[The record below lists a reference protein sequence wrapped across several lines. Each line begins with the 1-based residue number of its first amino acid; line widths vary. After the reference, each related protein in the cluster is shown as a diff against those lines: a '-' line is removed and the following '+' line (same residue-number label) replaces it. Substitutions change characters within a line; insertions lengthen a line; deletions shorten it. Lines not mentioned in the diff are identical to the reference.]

1 MRKIGRTD
9 PTTPIA
15 GRTWYAGA
23 WRTPE
28 EIEMR
33 REYVRS
39 HRRRLGTKRA
49 KREAGE
55 RMRDRSTPVPGRQWY
70 AGRWRTPE
78 EVVRVRERTRARNAA
93 RYRPST
99 RRPRLTPEERA
110 QRDAEKRLRQ
120 REARNAR
127 QAERAAIREA
137 KLKAAT
143 KAPTAVRDAWKRAH
157 PNSVIRRKYPTL
169 AALDA
174 SVLYDAGSSLEAD
187 A

>member
-1 MRKIGRTD
+1 VKRIGRTD
-9 PTTPIA
+9 PTTPIE

-39 HRRRLGTKRA
+39 HRRKLGTGRA
-49 KREAGE
+49 KRERGE
-55 RMRDRSTPVPGRQWY
+55 RMRDRSTPVPGRRWY

-78 EVVRVRERTRARNAA
+78 EVVRVRERTRAKNRA
-93 RYRPST
+93 RYQPRT
-99 RRPRLTPEERA
+99 RRTRLSPEERA
-110 QRDAEKRLRQ
+110 QRDAAKRLAQ

-127 QAERAAIREA
+127 QRERDAIKAE
-137 KLKAAT
+137 KLRAAT
-143 KAPTAVRDAWKRAH
+143 KAPTVVRDAWKRAH
-157 PNSVIRRKYPTL
+157 PNSVIRQKYPTL

-174 SVLYDAGSSLEAD
+174 SVVIAADREA